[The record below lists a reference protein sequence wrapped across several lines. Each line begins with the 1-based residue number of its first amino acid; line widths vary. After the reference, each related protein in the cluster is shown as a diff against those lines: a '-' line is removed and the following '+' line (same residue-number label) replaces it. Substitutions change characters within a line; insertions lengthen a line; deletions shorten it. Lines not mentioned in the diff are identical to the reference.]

1 MFKPNKESF
10 NFDGTKILTASNKE
24 KKIRVLLII
33 QLIKLIIIGL
43 IVSSVVDTLLG
54 IYDEVLATLFTL
66 AIFIFI
72 LFFVDKAR
80 YYNTTVTLS
89 IFFLCTLIFYSD
101 AKYGLTAGIFI
112 LFLPTAFAIS
122 FVTNYNSFYF
132 ILHFGIPIGYLILSI
147 YTDHS
152 LFLDPSINAFQKK
165 VTLIFNLCLSTI
177 LFALFIYYIHKIN
190 DKYEKGI
197 SKAIQKLKFRN
208 KEQINLNHQ
217 LDQLLAVVSHELR
230 GPIASVLSLIKI
242 VKEEKDPNKVAEYID
257 LEEKSLIKLNEFIE
271 DIIDYSRNTNLTL
284 EKELIDFEQIIQG
297 ILSQYN
303 YENKYS
309 SIEIRLDINQHEEFT
324 SDKKRIQIIISN
336 LIANGF
342 KYHDQKKENPY
353 VYVNIAVVNHQ
364 AKITV
369 KDNGKGIQ
377 RQHLKRIF
385 DMFYRANEKISGSGL
400 GLYLVKET
408 VEKLGGNIIATS
420 TLDKESSF
428 QIELPDLSVVGRHPK
443 IK

>member
-1 MFKPNKESF
+1 MFKPKNESF

-24 KKIRVLLII
+24 KKIRVLLVI

-43 IVSSVVDTLLG
+43 IVSSVVDTFLG
-54 IYDEVLATLFTL
+54 IYEEVIATLITL
-66 AIFIFI
+66 AIFLFI

-101 AKYGLTAGIFI
+101 AKYGLPAGVFI

-122 FVTNYNSFYF
+122 FVTNYNSFYCL
-132 ILHFGIPIGYLILSI
+132 LHFGIPIGYLILSI

-165 VTLIFNLCLSTI
+165 VTLIFNLCLSTV

-190 DKYEKGI
+190 NKYEKGI

-242 VKEEKDPNKVAEYID
+242 VKEEKDPDKVAEYID

-271 DIIDYSRNTNLTL
+271 DIINYSRNTNLTL
-284 EKELIDFEQIIQG
+284 EKESINFEQIVQS

-303 YENKYS
+303 FEDKYS
-309 SIEIRLDINQHEEFT
+309 SIKTHVNIHQGEAFT
-324 SDKKRIQIIISN
+324 SDKKRIQIILSN
-336 LIANGF
+336 LIANAF
-342 KYHDQKKENPY
+342 KYHDPQKNNPY
-353 VYVNIAVVNHQ
+353 VRIDVIVADHE

-369 KDNGKGIQ
+369 NDNGKGIQ
-377 RQHLKRIF
+377 RHHLNRVF

-408 VEKLGGNIIATS
+408 VEKLGGNIVATS
-420 TLDKESSF
+420 TIDKESSF
-428 QIELPDLSVVGRHPK
+428 EIALPDLAFVRGQPK
-443 IK
+443 IQ